1 MTLNVDRLVRIQDE
15 ATIAWH
21 RREAVSAARNPLEA
35 IVLEQHRANY
45 DLWHQED
52 GARDPEAADATIADV
67 KHAID
72 RINQRRND
80 LVEQMDALLLEAAGP
95 QVEDAPLHSETPG
108 MIVDRLSILE
118 LKVYHTALEVH
129 RETATD
135 AHRARNAAR
144 LAVLEGQRVDPRR
157 LPRCPVVGR
166 ARRPSSRQALSPD
179 EDVQRPR
186 VEPRFVRQ
194 AQPLAARH
202 PTAKPLG
209 S

>member
-144 LAVLEGQRVDPRR
+144 LAVLEGQRAD
-157 LPRCPVVGR
+157 
-166 ARRPSSRQALSPD
+166 
-179 EDVQRPR
+179 
-186 VEPRFVRQ
+186 
-194 AQPLAARH
+194 LAACLDTLWSDVLAGRRRVKLYRQMKMYNDPELNPVLYGKH
-202 PTAKPLG
+202 
-209 S
+209 SR

>member
-144 LAVLEGQRVDPRR
+144 LAVLEGQRAD
-157 LPRCPVVGR
+157 
-166 ARRPSSRQALSPD
+166 
-179 EDVQRPR
+179 
-186 VEPRFVRQ
+186 
-194 AQPLAARH
+194 LAACLDALWSDVLAGRRRVKLYRQMKMYNDPELNPVLYGKH
-202 PTAKPLG
+202 
-209 S
+209 SR